1 MTLGSGDKGS
11 SPAYSPGA
19 GGGGGSQLSVMASGN
34 AHIGKPAPEFQAT
47 AVVNGAFKE
56 VKLSDYKGEGG
67 VEVALTGWGHNH

>member
-1 MTLGSGDKGS
+1 
-11 SPAYSPGA
+11 
-19 GGGGGSQLSVMASGN
+19 MASGN

-47 AVVNGAFKE
+47 AVVNGAVKE